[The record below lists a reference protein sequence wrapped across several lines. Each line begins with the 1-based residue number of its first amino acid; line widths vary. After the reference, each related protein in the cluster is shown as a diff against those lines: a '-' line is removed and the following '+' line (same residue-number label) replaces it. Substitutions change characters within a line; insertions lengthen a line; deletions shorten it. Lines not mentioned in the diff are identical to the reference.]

1 MLSETFRMHS
11 LEPRGQEHP
20 LDQRAQDEVAR
31 TQQGLHVNKAGSE
44 EKPSCKCSISF
55 IQRKAPQRKSSQ
67 AAEPKESSILW
78 VCYEKAWLDFLMPNG
93 AVAGLPPPS
102 PEIFQDLYPLL
113 SHIFTCS
120 NLKYLIHLQEIKIKI
135 AHSC

>member
-1 MLSETFRMHS
+1 MRSPV
-11 LEPRGQEHP
+11 PRGQEHP

-67 AAEPKESSILW
+67 VAGPKESNILW
-78 VCYEKAWLDFLMPNG
+78 VCYEKAWLNFLMPDG
-93 AVAGLPPPS
+93 VVAGSPSPS
-102 PEIFQDLYPLL
+102 PERICILSVHIYLL
-113 SHIFTCS
+113 AAT
-120 NLKYLIHLQEIKIKI
+120 
-135 AHSC
+135 